1 MCDCCMNRRQ
11 FGAAAAMGLVGG
23 ALGLSTVAASDTS
36 EIRPWEPD
44 MPLFVLGRPLRVQP
58 ILAHNVMAPRPK
70 ASWRSWSEIVNEPA
84 AAEEM
89 RRIGRELEAL
99 SAKAEFP
106 LEVLPT
112 AKVTTVEDAVKMQE
126 GDFDVALLYAA
137 SNSRLFAPCCATAPQ
152 RDTVV
157 FVRHKSGPT
166 YYGYECLG
174 ARHFKVPSPE
184 VWQTCSA
191 DDHGPVTLDDV
202 VVDDYD
208 EVLWRLR
215 ALYGLKNFIGHRVL
229 ALGGA
234 QGKYDATAP
243 EVARKRYRT
252 DIVDI
257 SYAEFSARLKAVMA
271 DAGLQKQCAA
281 WTDRY
286 LAMPNTRLETSKEFV
301 QRAFAVY
308 LVFRQWLAEH
318 KTPAITINSCMGTI
332 ITASDTTACMP
343 LSWLNDEGYIAL
355 CESDFV
361 VVPAGILLR
370 YIAGKPVF
378 MHNSTFPHKAMV
390 TCAHCT
396 APRRMDGKRYEPAR
410 ILTHY
415 ESDFGAAPKIEMP
428 IGQEVCAISPEY
440 ATGRWVGIKAVVR
453 DNPFFAICRSQQ
465 DVEIVGDWKRLIR
478 EARDSHWMMV
488 YGDYLREIG
497 YAARK
502 IGLTWDD
509 ISNTY
514 A

>member
-1 MCDCCMNRRQ
+1 M
-11 FGAAAAMGLVGG
+11 GLASVAAAN
-23 ALGLSTVAASDTS
+23 TASV
-36 EIRPWEPD
+36 EPWDPD
-44 MPLFVLGRPLRVQP
+44 KPPVVTGRPLRVQP
-58 ILAHNVMAPRPK
+58 ILAHAVMAPREK
-70 ASWRSWSEIVNEPA
+70 TSWRSWSEIVNEPA

-89 RRIGRELEAL
+89 KRIGGELKRL
-99 SAKAEFP
+99 SAKADFP
-106 LEVLPT
+106 LELLPP
-112 AKVTTVEDAVKMQE
+112 AKVTTVEQAAEVQR

-137 SNSRLFAPCCATAPQ
+137 SNARLFAPCCAAAAE

-174 ARHFKVPSPE
+174 VRFFKVPSPE
-184 VWQTCSA
+184 LWQGNSA
-191 DDHGPVTLDDV
+191 DSHGPVTLDDV

-215 ALYGLKNFIGHRVL
+215 ALYGLKNFVGQRVL
-229 ALGGA
+229 ALGGP
-234 QGKYDATAP
+234 QGKYDGSAP
-243 EVARKRYRT
+243 DVARERYRLEII
-252 DIVDI
+252 DVA
-257 SYAEFSARLKAVMA
+257 YEELAARLKAVMA
-271 DAGLQKQCAA
+271 DAKLQQQCGA

-286 LAMPNTRLETSKEFV
+286 LAMPNTKLETKREFV
-301 QRAFAVY
+301 QRAFALY
-308 LVFRQWLAEH
+308 LVFRQWLGEH
-318 KTPAITINSCMGTI
+318 KAPAITVNSCMGTAI
-332 ITASDTTACMP
+332 SMSDTTACMP
-343 LSWLNDEGYIAL
+343 LSWLNDEGYVAL

-361 VVPAGILLR
+361 VVPAGILLH

-378 MHNSTFPHKAMV
+378 MHNSTFPHKAIV

-410 ILTHY
+410 IMTHY

-428 IGQEVCAISPEY
+428 IGQQVCAISPEY
-440 ATGRWVGIKAVVR
+440 ATKRWVGITAVVR
-453 DNPFFAICRSQQ
+453 DNPCFAICRSQQ
-465 DVEIVGDWKRLIR
+465 DVEIEGDWKRLIP

-509 ISNTY
+509 VSS
-514 A
+514 ADS